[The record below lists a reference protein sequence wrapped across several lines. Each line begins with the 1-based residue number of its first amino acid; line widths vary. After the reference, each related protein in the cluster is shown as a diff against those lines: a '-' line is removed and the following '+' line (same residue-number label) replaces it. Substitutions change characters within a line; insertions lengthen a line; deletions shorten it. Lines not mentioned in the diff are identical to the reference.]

1 MDENGE
7 QFVAYFLPTK
17 ETLQKREEDK
27 KLGIPYRQEEE
38 LVQTALFANRR
49 DVMSSKRTLRIALIL
64 NLVAIFLPYQ
74 KYVSWD
80 GQ

>member
-49 DVMSSKRTLRIALIL
+49 DVMSSK
-64 NLVAIFLPYQ
+64 
-74 KYVSWD
+74 
-80 GQ
+80 GH